1 MEQRFFAIEKIW
13 VFFML
18 PILSLIS
25 GIITLIFQEWYGAVA
40 CFVLFFVFLLILFIG
55 RELFFAKISISL
67 NGISKV
73 FGKKNISNITW
84 EQLIEVR
91 ALPNYFIYFLDHKYN
106 EKDLLNYKKNV
117 CFILTQK
124 KT

>member
-73 FGKKNISNITW
+73 FGKKNIINITL
-84 EQLIEVR
+84 EQLI
-91 ALPNYFIYFLDHKYN
+91 
-106 EKDLLNYKKNV
+106 
-117 CFILTQK
+117 
-124 KT
+124 